1 MSTKRKQQVVAQ
13 GVEDSLG
20 NSYLQGFKDCIPTL
34 LGYLSIGFAAGVV
47 ERTAGFSLLEIGLI
61 SLLLYAGSGQFIAAG
76 MLAAASPILSIIVTI
91 FFVNARHL
99 LLSAAIA
106 PYFKGLSLGKSFFIG
121 SLLTDETFGVAA
133 AKATEQK
140 QLGYKWMVGLNITA
154 YLFWCAANVVGGL
167 VGDWIAE
174 PEKLGLDFALPGM
187 FIGLLAL
194 QWISRK
200 KYKLDF
206 MVVVAAAVTLMA
218 VSTVLPGSAAV
229 IIAIIAAATVGM
241 VIERWK

>member
-1 MSTKRKQQVVAQ
+1 MSTKSERLPT
-13 GVEDSLG
+13 SLEGLQG

-47 ERTAGFSLLEIGLI
+47 ERTAGFSLLEIALI

-76 MLAAASPILSIIVTI
+76 MVAAASPVLSIIVTI

-106 PYFKGLSLGKSFFIG
+106 PYFKGLSSGKSFFIG

-140 QLGYKWMVGLNITA
+140 RLGYKWMVGLNITA
-154 YLFWCAANVVGGL
+154 YLFWCAANIAGGL
-167 VGDWIAE
+167 VGEWIPE
-174 PEKLGLDFALPGM
+174 PEKFGLDFALPGM

-206 MVVVAAAVTLMA
+206 MVVMIAAVSVVA
-218 VSTVLPGSAAV
+218 VSTIMPGSAAV
-229 IIAIIAAATVGM
+229 IVAIMAAATGGM

>member
-1 MSTKRKQQVVAQ
+1 MDTKSEQLPSHM
-13 GVEDSLG
+13 EG

-47 ERTAGFSLLEIGLI
+47 ERTAGFSLLEIALI

-76 MLAAASPILSIIVTI
+76 MLAAASPVISIIITI

-106 PYFKGLSLGKSFFIG
+106 PYFKGLSTGKSFFIG

-133 AKATEQK
+133 VKATEQK
-140 QLGYKWMVGLNITA
+140 RLGYQWMVGLNITA
-154 YLFWCAANVVGGL
+154 YLFWCAANVAGGL
-167 VGDWIAE
+167 VGEWIPD
-174 PEKLGLDFALPGM
+174 PEQFGLDFALPGM

-194 QWISRK
+194 QWLSRK

-206 MVVVAAAVTLMA
+206 MVVIIAVIAVVAF
-218 VSTVLPGSAAV
+218 STMMPGSAAV
-229 IIAIIAAATVGM
+229 IAAILVAATAGM
-241 VIERWK
+241 VMERWK